1 MAAIA
6 DNPEQLSLETQVTL
20 HFFFFKQYPQ
30 YCADM
35 LKALEMCVRLI
46 LCCLQTGLSSLENS
60 LGRITAALPK
70 LVVKVCRE
78 VKKTKQRE
86 I

>member
-6 DNPEQLSLETQVTL
+6 DNPEQLSLETQVTF
-20 HFFFFKQYPQ
+20 HFFFFKQYL

-35 LKALEMCVRLI
+35 LKMLDMCVRLI

-70 LVVKVCRE
+70 LVVKVC
-78 VKKTKQRE
+78 
-86 I
+86 

>member
-20 HFFFFKQYPQ
+20 HFSFIQYP

-35 LKALEMCVRLI
+35 LKMLDMCVRLI

-70 LVVKVCRE
+70 LVVKVC
-78 VKKTKQRE
+78 
-86 I
+86 

>member
-20 HFFFFKQYPQ
+20 HFSFNQCPKFAGMWK
-30 YCADM
+30 M
-35 LKALEMCVRLI
+35 LEMCVRLI

-70 LVVKVCRE
+70 LVVKVC
-78 VKKTKQRE
+78 
-86 I
+86 